1 MSVPA
6 DALGT
11 CHYLR
16 TVAALP
22 VHADSQGRIIATIGG
37 NLRAVTMPEYW
48 GYRVRDHL
56 ADWRIAGPIIWH
68 PIRRLT
74 FLTGAH
80 DEVDLDD
87 TTVAAIRA
95 TGVRVLG
102 TGTLLPLPGPHSE
115 VMGWDTPARDL
126 FRPAMSS
133 VLAALTAVLDAQRQE
148 VPWGHA
154 TRSA

>member
-1 MSVPA
+1 MSASAVPA

-22 VHADSQGRIIATIGG
+22 VHVDDRGRVIATIGG
-37 NLRAVTMPEYW
+37 GLRAITMPEYW
-48 GYRVRDHL
+48 GYRTRARL
-56 ADWRIAGPIIWH
+56 ADWRITGPIIWH

-80 DEVDLDD
+80 DPVDLDD
-87 TTVAAIRA
+87 TAVATIRE
-95 TGVRVLG
+95 TGVQLLD
-102 TGTLLPLPGPHSE
+102 TGTLLPLPGPASE
-115 VMGWDTPARDL
+115 VIGWDTPPRDL

-133 VLAALTAVLDAQRQE
+133 VLGALTAALDADR
-148 VPWGHA
+148 A
-154 TRSA
+154 SAPARRC